1 MNIFSVFTIQ
11 KTYLYLF
18 FTFMAFLQLI
28 IIFFNK
34 IKKFVVSFSM
44 FSQLLE
50 MKMEQK
56 VLEIFLGLNQIIWMI
71 YCLIY

>member
-44 FSQLLE
+44 LSQLLE
-50 MKMEQK
+50 RKMEQK
-56 VLEIFLGLNQIIWMI
+56 ALEIFLGLIQII
-71 YCLIY
+71 

>member
-28 IIFFNK
+28 IIFINK

-56 VLEIFLGLNQIIWMI
+56 VLEIFLGLNQII
-71 YCLIY
+71 

>member
-50 MKMEQK
+50 MKMKQK
-56 VLEIFLGLNQIIWMI
+56 VLEIFLGLNQII
-71 YCLIY
+71 

>member
-1 MNIFSVFTIQ
+1 
-11 KTYLYLF
+11 
-18 FTFMAFLQLI
+18 MAFLQL

-56 VLEIFLGLNQIIWMI
+56 VLGIFLGLNQII
-71 YCLIY
+71 

>member
-28 IIFFNK
+28 IVFFNK

-56 VLEIFLGLNQIIWMI
+56 VLEIFLGLNQII
-71 YCLIY
+71 

>member
-1 MNIFSVFTIQ
+1 
-11 KTYLYLF
+11 
-18 FTFMAFLQLI
+18 MAFLQLI
-28 IIFFNK
+28 IIFINK

-56 VLEIFLGLNQIIWMI
+56 VLEIFLGLNQII
-71 YCLIY
+71 

>member
-1 MNIFSVFTIQ
+1 
-11 KTYLYLF
+11 
-18 FTFMAFLQLI
+18 MAFLQLI

-44 FSQLLE
+44 LSHFLE

-56 VLEIFLGLNQIIWMI
+56 VLEIFLGLNQII
-71 YCLIY
+71 

>member
-1 MNIFSVFTIQ
+1 
-11 KTYLYLF
+11 
-18 FTFMAFLQLI
+18 MAFLQLI

-56 VLEIFLGLNQIIWMI
+56 VLEIFLGLNQMI
-71 YCLIY
+71 

>member
-11 KTYLYLF
+11 KTYLYLL

-56 VLEIFLGLNQIIWMI
+56 VLEIFLGLNQII
-71 YCLIY
+71 

>member
-18 FTFMAFLQLI
+18 VTFMVFLQLI

-56 VLEIFLGLNQIIWMI
+56 VLEIFLGLNQII
-71 YCLIY
+71 

>member
-56 VLEIFLGLNQIIWMI
+56 VLEIFLGLNQMI
-71 YCLIY
+71 

>member
-56 VLEIFLGLNQIIWMI
+56 VLEIFLGLNQII
-71 YCLIY
+71 

>member
-18 FTFMAFLQLI
+18 VTFMVFLQLI

-56 VLEIFLGLNQIIWMI
+56 VLGIFLGLNQII
-71 YCLIY
+71 

>member
-1 MNIFSVFTIQ
+1 MNIFSVFIIQ

-56 VLEIFLGLNQIIWMI
+56 VLEIFFGLIQII
-71 YCLIY
+71 

>member
-1 MNIFSVFTIQ
+1 MNVFGVFTIK

-44 FSQLLE
+44 ISQLLE
-50 MKMEQK
+50 RKMKQK
-56 VLEIFLGLNQIIWMI
+56 VLEIFLGLIQII
-71 YCLIY
+71 

>member
-1 MNIFSVFTIQ
+1 MNIFGVFTIQ

-28 IIFFNK
+28 IIFINK

-44 FSQLLE
+44 ISQLLE
-50 MKMEQK
+50 RKMEQK
-56 VLEIFLGLNQIIWMI
+56 VLEIFLGLIQII
-71 YCLIY
+71 